1 MLPPYFTPEIVRH
14 FFKDRVRPVYFGA
27 FAGFHS
33 SLRYF
38 YMYQDEHYMLYE
50 TFNKIIHE
58 SGLLPIRFQKF
69 LKRTFL
75 PDNAF
80 YTEASNRLHY
90 MYEKVHEPIIAKKAI
105 VFLEKS

>member
-33 SLRYF
+33 SLRYY
-38 YMYQDEHYMLYE
+38 YMYQDEPYMLYE
-50 TFNKIIHE
+50 TFKKIIHE

-69 LKRTFL
+69 
-75 PDNAF
+75 
-80 YTEASNRLHY
+80 
-90 MYEKVHEPIIAKKAI
+90 V
-105 VFLEKS
+105 